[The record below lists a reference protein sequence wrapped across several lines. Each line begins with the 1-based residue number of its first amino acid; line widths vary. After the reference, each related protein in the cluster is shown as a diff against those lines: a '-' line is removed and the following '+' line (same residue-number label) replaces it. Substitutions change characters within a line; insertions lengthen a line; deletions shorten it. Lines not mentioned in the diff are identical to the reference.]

1 MSILSSPSMAADSF
15 FQYTRKSKEWQ
26 EIDIK
31 SMIYVVRN
39 QQVMIDSDLAMLYQ
53 VETKRLNEAVKRNI
67 ARFPEEFRF
76 QLTAEE
82 TESLRSQFATLNEN
96 DGRGKHRK
104 YLPYV
109 FTEQGIAMLSA
120 VLRSDVAIQVSISIM
135 KSFVEMR
142 RFIANNGLLFERI
155 STVELRQLEYQ
166 KQTDEKLEQIFE
178 YISEHEESSQK
189 VFFDGQIYDAF
200 SLIVNLI
207 QKAEIEITLIDGY
220 VDVGT
225 LNLLSKKKS
234 DVAVT
239 IYTQKQTKL
248 TKADVKNFN
257 AQYPTLKIK
266 YTKVF
271 HDRFLILDQA
281 TAYHVGASLK
291 DAGKKCFGINLIQ
304 DAGIIKDI
312 LQRLELEAEE

>member
-1 MSILSSPSMAADSF
+1 
-15 FQYTRKSKEWQ
+15 
-26 EIDIK
+26 
-31 SMIYVVRN
+31 MIYVVRN

-135 KSFVEMR
+135 KSFVEIR
-142 RFIANNGLLFERI
+142 RFIANNALLFECI

-271 HDRFLILDQA
+271 HDRFLILDRV
-281 TAYHVGASLK
+281 TAYHIGASLK

-312 LQRLELEAEE
+312 LQRLELETEK

>member
-1 MSILSSPSMAADSF
+1 MEQKTLVEVNNSV
-15 FQYTRKSKEWQ
+15 Q
-26 EIDIK
+26 EPNTETTQFDIK

-142 RFIANNGLLFERI
+142 RFIANNALLFERI

-189 VFFDGQIYDAF
+189 VFFDGQIYDVF
-200 SLIVNLI
+200 SLIVSLI
-207 QKAEIEITLIDGY
+207 QKAEKEITLIDGY

-234 DVAVT
+234 DIAVT

-248 TKADVKNFN
+248 TKADVKNFS

-271 HDRFLILDQA
+271 HVSFLVLDRT
-281 TAYHVGASLK
+281 TAYHVG
-291 DAGKKCFGINLIQ
+291 
-304 DAGIIKDI
+304 
-312 LQRLELEAEE
+312 RL